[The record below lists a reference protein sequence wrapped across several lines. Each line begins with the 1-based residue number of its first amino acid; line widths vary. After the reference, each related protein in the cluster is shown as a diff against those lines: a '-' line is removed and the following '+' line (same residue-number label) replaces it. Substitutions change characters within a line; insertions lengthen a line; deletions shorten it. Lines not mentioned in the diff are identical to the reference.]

1 MKSLAILITKAPFGT
16 IHAAEAIRLANGA
29 ISYGHEVSILLV
41 GDGVLVA
48 KSEQRAE
55 ETGWTSLSPL
65 LQKLA
70 SSSRARVLA
79 DLDSAKERGLSES
92 DIVEGIRLIDSSA
105 IFSTAA
111 SSQRTVIF

>member
-29 ISYGHEVSILLV
+29 LAYGHEVSVLLV

-48 KSEQRAE
+48 KSGQRAE

-70 SSSRARVLA
+70 SSGRARVLA
-79 DLDSAKERGLSES
+79 DFDSAKLRGLDES
-92 DIVEGIRLIDSSA
+92 DIVEGIRLVDSST
-105 IFSTAA
+105 ISSTAA
-111 SSQRTVIF
+111 NSQRTVIF

>member
-29 ISYGHEVSILLV
+29 VSYGHEVCIIIV

-48 KSEQRAE
+48 KSGQRAE
-55 ETGWTSLSPL
+55 DTGWTSLSPL

-70 SSSRARVLA
+70 SSGRARVLA
-79 DLDSAKERGLSES
+79 DLDSAKERGLSGS